1 LSACIPVLI
10 EKIEGRI
17 KMGEINMKR
26 GIILIVCLIFQ
37 SSALSVE
44 FAGGTGEPNNPYQIA
59 TVEQLISIGA
69 DRDLLDKHF
78 ILIEDI
84 DLDPN
89 LPGGRVFKDALIA
102 QDGSGDINKH
112 EGFSFSGVFDG
123 QGHTIANLHIDAIF
137 GFSAGL
143 FGKLDGLVKNLHLK
157 NVVVSGT
164 PCGTIAGVLYPGG
177 AIYGCSVTGQ
187 VSGLWEVGGLA
198 GSNWYGS
205 LVECEAQVQVDGID
219 DVGGMVGGGP
229 GGYLM
234 RCEAQVEIIGGQ
246 MGRLGNNVG
255 GLVGSGGEGHI
266 IECRVTGTVRGRGSV
281 GGLIGYTGRA
291 IIWKSSANCDVVAH
305 ESAGGLVGSTVWD
318 PVLSLINCYATGP
331 ISGLSVGGLIG
342 EGCHN
347 QVINCYS
354 ACEFID
360 PGFRS
365 RAGEHFIGGLF
376 GNMKILKRAPIT
388 LGCFWDTE
396 TSGIAISSGSDTLEL
411 GTGLTT
417 EQMMDEEVFRNAGWD
432 FDHVWMVSEGEYPKL
447 RWELIEDEAV
457 ATP

>member
-1 LSACIPVLI
+1 
-10 EKIEGRI
+10 
-17 KMGEINMKR
+17 MGELIKNS
-26 GIILIVCLIFQ
+26 GIILIVCLILQ
-37 SSALSVE
+37 SSALSAE
-44 FAGGTGEPNNPYQIA
+44 FAGGTGEPNDPYQIA
-59 TVEQLISIGA
+59 TAKQLISIGA

-84 DLDPN
+84 DFDPN
-89 LPGGRVFKDALIA
+89 LPGRRVFKDALIA

-112 EGFSFSGVFDG
+112 KGFSFSGVFDG
-123 QGHTIANLHIDAIF
+123 QGHTIANLHIDVVY

-143 FGKLDGLVKNLHLK
+143 FGEVTGLVKDVHLR

-164 PCGTIAGVLYPGG
+164 PCGAIAGVLYPGG
-177 AIYGCSVTGQ
+177 AIYGCSVTGR

-198 GSNWYGS
+198 GFNWYGS
-205 LVECEAQVQVDGID
+205 LIECEAQVQVDGID

-266 IECRVTGTVRGRGSV
+266 IECRATGTVRGRGSL
-281 GGLIGYTGRA
+281 GGLIGYTNRT
-291 IIWKSSANCDVVAH
+291 IIWKSSANCDVVAL
-305 ESAGGLVGSTVWD
+305 ESAGGLVGNATEYS
-318 PVLSLINCYATGP
+318 VLSIMNCYAQGS
-331 ISGLSVGGLIG
+331 ISGLIVGGLVG

-354 ACEFID
+354 ACELIG
-360 PGFRS
+360 PESQS
-365 RAGEHFIGGLF
+365 RAGGPIIGGLL
-376 GNMKILKRAPIT
+376 GDIRISEGAPIT
-388 LGCFWDTE
+388 LGCFWDME
-396 TSGIAISSGSDTLEL
+396 TSGIAISSGSDTMEL
-411 GTGLTT
+411 GMGLTT
-417 EQMMDEEVFRNAGWD
+417 EQMMDEEVFQNAGWD
-432 FDHVWMVSEGEYPKL
+432 FSYVWMISEGEYPKL
-447 RWELIEDEAV
+447 LWQVIDNESV

>member
-1 LSACIPVLI
+1 MSKLTKKSA
-10 EKIEGRI
+10 
-17 KMGEINMKR
+17 
-26 GIILIVCLIFQ
+26 IILIICLILQ
-37 SSALSVE
+37 SSALSAE
-44 FAGGTGEPNNPYQIA
+44 FDGGTGEPNNPYQIA
-59 TVEQLISIGA
+59 TAEQLISIGA
-69 DRDLLDKHF
+69 DRNLLDKHF

-89 LPGGRVFKDALIA
+89 LPGGRVFRDALIA
-102 QDGSGDINKH
+102 QDGSGDIDKH
-112 EGFSFSGVFDG
+112 EGFSFSGLFDG
-123 QGHTIANLHIDAIF
+123 QGHTIANLHIDVVY

-143 FGKLDGLVKNLHLK
+143 FGKVTGLVKNLHLK

-164 PCGTIAGVLYPGG
+164 PCGAIAGVLNLGG

-198 GSNWYGS
+198 GYNWCGS
-205 LVECEAQVQVDGID
+205 LIECEAQVQVDGIE

-234 RCEAQVEIIGGQ
+234 HCEAQVEITGGQ
-246 MGRLGNNVG
+246 MGMLGRNVG
-255 GLVGSGGEGHI
+255 GLVGIGGEGHI

-281 GGLIGYTGRA
+281 GGLIGDAGRV
-291 IIWKSSANCDVVAH
+291 IIWKSSANCDVFAH

-318 PVLSLINCYATGP
+318 PALSLINCYAKGP

-342 EGCHN
+342 EGCPN

-360 PGFRS
+360 LGFGS
-365 RAGEHFIGGLF
+365 RAGGPVLGGLF

-396 TSGIAISSGSDTLEL
+396 TLGIAISSGSDPHLEL
-411 GTGLTT
+411 GKGLSTKQIQD
-417 EQMMDEEVFRNAGWD
+417 EQVFRDAGWD
-432 FDHVWMVSEGEYPKL
+432 FDHVWMMPEVEHPKL
-447 RWELIEDEAV
+447 RWEVIEDEAV